1 MKVLGT
7 ITIEEGLDIIN
18 PTVEINSAYI
28 EAIFTDEN
36 GFKHSRLMNV
46 DLASV
51 NIPTAME
58 SNDVLNQFKE

>member
-1 MKVLGT
+1 MKAIGT
-7 ITIEEGLDIIN
+7 ITIEEGLDIVN
-18 PTVEINSAYI
+18 PTVEINSAFV

-46 DLASV
+46 DLTSV
-51 NIPTAME
+51 NIPLAMA